1 MVLRACAIM
10 EGAAARSFSS
20 VPYYEWLKPLS
31 SSPPSPSSSSSTSST
46 LSTPSID
53 RSAAGDDGHGRDTT
67 MMCLPLLGRLE
78 GRATTPD
85 RGQNPVKEEMMM
97 SNSISTTGTT
107 TGEVVAGVDLNIGLP
122 VIGGYSSE
130 EAPMDEEDDEEE
142 DFEEEEDEK
151 TRKHECKEEEAGDQA
166 NSTEMGVEGSE
177 PGYLRVGGEEGIKG
191 FIGSRGRRYWIPT
204 PAQILV
210 GPVQFICHVC
220 SKTFNRYNNMQVHMW
235 GHGREYRK
243 GPESLKGTQ
252 AATLA
257 LLKLPC
263 YCCAPGCRNNVAHPR
278 ARPLKD
284 FRTLQT
290 HYKRKHGDKHFGC
303 RRCGKPFAVKGDWR
317 THEKNCGKRW
327 FCACGSDF
335 KHKRS
340 LNDHVRSFGGGHRP
354 VAPDQAAAA
363 AAVAVPLLKHKE
375 RIIHFDQAMV
385 VPWNGAHAHA

>member
-1 MVLRACAIM
+1 M
-10 EGAAARSFSS
+10 EGAAAGSSFS
-20 VPYYEWLKPLS
+20 VTYYEWLKPRS
-31 SSPPSPSSSSSTSST
+31 SSPSPPPSPSSSSSTSST
-46 LSTPSID
+46 TLSTPSVD
-53 RSAAGDDGHGRDTT
+53 RSAADDGGHGRDAMT
-67 MMCLPLLGRLE
+67 CLPLLGRLE

-85 RGQNPVKEEMMM
+85 DRGQNPVKEELMM
-97 SNSISTTGTT
+97 SNNITTIVTP
-107 TGEVVAGVDLNIGLP
+107 GEAATGVDLNIGLP
-122 VIGGYSSE
+122 ASGGYSSE
-130 EAPMDEEDDEEE
+130 EAPVDEDLDDDEE
-142 DFEEEEDEK
+142 DFEEEEEDKPREHEK
-151 TRKHECKEEEAGDQA
+151 CKEEEAGEQA
-166 NSTEMGVEGSE
+166 MNSEMVESVVEGSG
-177 PGYLRVGGEEGIKG
+177 PDYLRVGGEEGIKG
-191 FIGSRGRRYWIPT
+191 FIGSRGRRFWIPT

-210 GPVQFICHVC
+210 GPVQFICQ
-220 SKTFNRYNNMQVHMW
+220 MHMW

-340 LNDHVRSFGGGHRP
+340 LNDHVRSFGGGHCP

-363 AAVAVPLLKHKE
+363 AAPLLKPKE
-375 RIIHFDQAMV
+375 RIIRFDQAV
-385 VPWNGAHAHA
+385 VAPWNGARAHA

>member
-10 EGAAARSFSS
+10 EGAAAARDSFSS

-53 RSAAGDDGHGRDTT
+53 QSTVGGHGRDA

-85 RGQNPVKEEMMM
+85 RGQNPVKEELVM
-97 SNSISTTGTT
+97 SNNNISTAG
-107 TGEVVAGVDLNIGLP
+107 GGVDLNIGLP
-122 VIGGYSSE
+122 AIAGCYSSE
-130 EAPMDEEDDEEE
+130 EAPTMDDEEDDDEE
-142 DFEEEEDEK
+142 DFEEEEEEK
-151 TRKHECKEEEAGDQA
+151 TRELDNKCKEEEAGEQA
-166 NSTEMGVEGSE
+166 NSEMAVEGSE
-177 PGYLRVGGEEGIKG
+177 SGYLRVGGEEGIKG
-191 FIGSRGRRYWIPT
+191 FIGGRGRRYWIPT

-220 SKTFNRYNNMQVHMW
+220 SKTFNRYNNMQMHMW

-354 VAPDQAAAA
+354 VVAPDQAAAA
-363 AAVAVPLLKHKE
+363 AAVPLLKHKE
-375 RIIHFDQAMV
+375 RIIRFDQAVAMA
-385 VPWNGAHAHA
+385 PWNGAHAHA